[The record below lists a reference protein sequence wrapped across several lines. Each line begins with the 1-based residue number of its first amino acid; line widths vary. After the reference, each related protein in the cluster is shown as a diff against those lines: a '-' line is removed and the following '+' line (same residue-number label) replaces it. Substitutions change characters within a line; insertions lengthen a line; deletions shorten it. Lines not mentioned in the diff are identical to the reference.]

1 MGALGISIY
10 QFCTISVIEQK
21 HVRIFAKGEVFVR
34 LGGRFMNRPYGLRM
48 DWESPEIT
56 ITLIYLPA
64 AP

>member
-1 MGALGISIY
+1 MGTFGVSNY

-21 HVRIFAKGEVFVR
+21 HVRIFAQGEIFVR
-34 LGGRFMNRPYGLRM
+34 LWRRIVNRPYGERV
-48 DWESPEIT
+48 DRESPEIT